1 MNALP
6 PDTRRDL
13 TPFFAPRSL
22 AVVGAGERATSS
34 GGAIMQMLHLAGY
47 GGRVVPVNPKGGTI
61 FGYEAVTSIAS
72 IDPPV
77 DLAVIVIRPDAILD
91 AVREA
96 ADRRIRN
103 LLILPGGFAEA
114 GPAGIERNRALLAL
128 AAERGLTI
136 AGPNCAGLVHLD
148 PSWPFAA
155 TFLRDLPPGIQAA
168 IQGGAAAGATN
179 GLAFISQSGALAE
192 EFIDKANARGLPLTS
207 VVSVGNAVHLGVED
221 YLAWLGERPEIGA
234 ALLYVESIED
244 HERFRAVARQVAAT
258 KPVIALF
265 GGRTEIGG
273 RAASAHTGAVAN
285 DDVAIDAFCAS
296 CGIVRV
302 KSLRRL
308 LVAAKAFGRFP
319 QGLGRRALILSN
331 SGGPGVICAD
341 RAVIEGLDLAALP
354 PAMVDILR
362 QQLPPEASV
371 ANPIDLLA
379 DAREDRFGLA
389 FETAM
394 SHAAN
399 DYDMVLMIHVV
410 PFMVDAAPVIDRLA
424 RLAAGARLPL
434 MHSMMGTLTAKA
446 DWFATLERA
455 GVPMF
460 NDVEE
465 MAEAAGLLARY
476 PFLRAAAERDI
487 LPTVFFRDRNLQKN
501 EKI

>member
-1 MNALP
+1 MSV
-6 PDTRRDL
+6 RDL
-13 TPFFAPRSL
+13 SPFFAPRSI
-22 AVVGAGERATSS
+22 AVIGAGERATSS
-34 GGAIMQMLHLAGY
+34 GGAVMQMLQRAAY

-61 FGYEAVTSIAS
+61 FGYPSVTSVGA

-91 AVREA
+91 AAGEC
-96 ADRRIRN
+96 ADRGIRN

-114 GPAGIERNRALLAL
+114 GPAGVTRNQSLIKL
-128 AAERGLTI
+128 AAGRGLTI
-136 AGPNCAGLVHLD
+136 AGPNCAGIVHLD
-148 PSWPFAA
+148 PAWRFAA
-155 TFLRDLPPGIQAA
+155 TFLRDLPPG
-168 IQGGAAAGATN
+168 AAAN

-192 EFIDKANARGLPLTS
+192 EVIDKANARGLPLVS

-244 HERFRAVARQVAAT
+244 HERFRDIARRVVAA

-265 GGRTEIGG
+265 GGRTTVGG
-273 RAASAHTGAVAN
+273 LAASAHTGAIAN
-285 DDVAIDAFCAS
+285 DDAAIDAFCAS

-302 KSLRRL
+302 GSLRRL
-308 LVAAKAFGRFP
+308 LIAAKAFGRFP

-341 RAVIEGLDLAALP
+341 RAAVEGLELDGLP
-354 PAMVDILR
+354 QAMADVLR

-379 DAREDRFGLA
+379 DAREDRFGMTFDA
-389 FETAM
+389 AM
-394 SHAAN
+394 THAAAA
-399 DYDMVLMIHVV
+399 YDVVLMIHVV
-410 PFMVDAAPVIDRLA
+410 PFMVDAGPVIATLA
-424 RLAAGARLPL
+424 GRAPGAPLPQ
-434 MHSMMGTLTAKA
+434 MHSMMGTLPGRAE
-446 DWFATLERA
+446 WFARMESA

-476 PFLRAAAERDI
+476 PALREAARRDT
-487 LPTVFFRDRNLQKN
+487 LPPAVFHDRKHR
-501 EKI
+501 

>member
-1 MNALP
+1 MTFPAH
-6 PDTRRDL
+6 DL
-13 TPFFAPRSL
+13 SPFFAPRSI

-34 GGAIMQMLHLAGY
+34 GGAVMQMLRHAGY

-61 FGYEAVTSIAS
+61 FGYEAVTSIGA

-96 ADRRIRN
+96 ADRGICN
-103 LLILPGGFAEA
+103 FLILPGGFAEA
-114 GPAGIERNRALLAL
+114 GPVGEARNEALLKL

-136 AGPNCAGLVHLD
+136 AGPNCAGVIHLD
-148 PSWPFAA
+148 PVWRFAA
-155 TFLRDLPPGIQAA
+155 TFLRDLPPGV
-168 IQGGAAAGATN
+168 AAGSGN

-192 EFIDKANARGLPLTS
+192 EFIDKANARGLSLMS

-221 YLAWLGERPEIGA
+221 YLAWLGDRPEIRA

-244 HERFRAVARQVAAT
+244 HERFRQVARAVAAT

-285 DDVAIDAFCAS
+285 DDAAIDAFCAS
-296 CGIVRV
+296 CSIVRV
-302 KSLRRL
+302 TSLRRL
-308 LVAAKAFGRFP
+308 LLAAKAFGRFP
-319 QGLGRRALILSN
+319 QGLGNRALILSN
-331 SGGPGVICAD
+331 SGGPGVLCAD
-341 RAVIEGLDLAALP
+341 QAILEGLDLGALP
-354 PAMVDILR
+354 TAMAEVLR

-389 FETAM
+389 VEAAM

-399 DYDMVLMIHVV
+399 AYDMALMIHVV
-410 PFMVDAAPVIDRLA
+410 PFMVDAAPVIA
-424 RLAAGARLPL
+424 RLADLAAGTRLPL
-434 MHSMMGTLTAKA
+434 LHSMMGTLPDKA
-446 DWFATLERA
+446 GWFAAMERA
-455 GVPMF
+455 GVPVF

-465 MAEAAGLLARY
+465 MAEAAGLLASY
-476 PFLRAAAERDI
+476 PALRKSAQEKD
-487 LPTVFFRDRNLQKN
+487 PFPVTFRDRRRS
-501 EKI
+501 

>member
-1 MNALP
+1 MLQRPAMTAP
-6 PDTRRDL
+6 ARDL
-13 TPFFAPRSL
+13 SPFFSPRSI

-34 GGAIMQMLHLAGY
+34 GGAIMQMLRRAGY

-61 FGYEAVTSIAS
+61 FGYEAVTSIAA

-91 AVREA
+91 AVRES
-96 ADRRIRN
+96 ADRGIRN

-114 GPAGIERNRALLAL
+114 GPVGEARNQALLKL
-128 AAERGLTI
+128 AAQRGLTI
-136 AGPNCAGLVHLD
+136 AGPNCAGLIHLD
-148 PSWPFAA
+148 PAWRFAA
-155 TFLRDLPPGIQAA
+155 TFLRDLPPGAA
-168 IQGGAAAGATN
+168 TGSGN

-192 EFIDKANARGLPLTS
+192 EFIDKANTRDLPLMS

-221 YLAWLGERPEIGA
+221 YLAWLGDRPEIGA

-244 HERFRAVARQVAAT
+244 HERFRQVARAVAAA

-285 DDVAIDAFCAS
+285 DDAAIDAFCTS

-308 LVAAKAFGRFP
+308 LLAAKAFGRFP
-319 QGLGRRALILSN
+319 QGLGNRALILSN
-331 SGGPGVICAD
+331 SGGPGVLCAD
-341 RAVIEGLDLAALP
+341 RAVLEGLVLGALP
-354 PAMVDILR
+354 STMAEVLR

-389 FETAM
+389 VGAATD
-394 SHAAN
+394 HAAHA
-399 DYDMVLMIHVV
+399 YDMVLMIHVV
-410 PFMVDAAPVIDRLA
+410 PFMVDAGPVIA
-424 RLAAGARLPL
+424 RLAEFAASTRLPL
-434 MHSMMGTLTAKA
+434 LHSMMGTLPDKA
-446 DWFATLERA
+446 GWFATMERA

-465 MAEAAGLLARY
+465 MAEAAGLLASY
-476 PFLRAAAERDI
+476 PALRESVRGKV
-487 LPTVFFRDRNLQKN
+487 PSPVTFRDRRRS
-501 EKI
+501 

>member
-1 MNALP
+1 MIVPA
-6 PDTRRDL
+6 RDL
-13 TPFFAPRSL
+13 SPFFAPRSI

-34 GGAIMQMLHLAGY
+34 GGAIMQMLRHAEY

-61 FGYEAVTSIAS
+61 FGYDAVTSIGA

-91 AVREA
+91 AVRES
-96 ADRRIRN
+96 ADRGIRN

-114 GPAGIERNRALLAL
+114 GPVGEARNEALLKL
-128 AAERGLTI
+128 AAEHDLTI
-136 AGPNCAGLVHLD
+136 AGPNCAGLIHLD
-148 PSWPFAA
+148 PAWRFAA
-155 TFLRDLPPGIQAA
+155 TFLRDLPPGAA
-168 IQGGAAAGATN
+168 TGPGN

-207 VVSVGNAVHLGVED
+207 VVSVGNGVHLGVED
-221 YLAWLGERPEIGA
+221 YLAWLGNRPEIGA

-244 HERFRAVARQVAAT
+244 HERFRQVARSVATT

-273 RAASAHTGAVAN
+273 QAASAHTGAVAN
-285 DDVAIDAFCAS
+285 DDGAIDAFCAS

-308 LVAAKAFGRFP
+308 LLAAKAFGRFP
-319 QGLGRRALILSN
+319 QGLGKRALILSN
-331 SGGPGVICAD
+331 SGGPGVLCAD
-341 RAVIEGLDLAALP
+341 RAVLEGLDLAALP
-354 PAMVDILR
+354 STMAEVLR

-389 FETAM
+389 VSAAAD
-394 SHAAN
+394 HAALA
-399 DYDMVLMIHVV
+399 YDMVLMIHVV
-410 PFMVDAAPVIDRLA
+410 PFMVDAGPVIA
-424 RLAAGARLPL
+424 RLADLAAASRLPL
-434 MHSMMGTLTAKA
+434 LHSMMGTLPDKA
-446 DWFATLERA
+446 DWFATMERA

-465 MAEAAGLLARY
+465 MAEAAGLLASY
-476 PFLRAAAERDI
+476 PALQKSAQGKV
-487 LPTVFFRDRNLQKN
+487 PSPVTFRDRRRP
-501 EKI
+501 

>member
-1 MNALP
+1 MS
-6 PDTRRDL
+6 TIRHDL
-13 TPFFAPRSL
+13 TPFFAPRSI

-34 GGAIMQMLHLAGY
+34 GGAIMQMLRLSGY
-47 GGRVVPVNPKGGTI
+47 GGRVVPVNPRIGPKGGTI
-61 FGYEAVTSIAS
+61 FGYQAVTSIAA

-91 AVREA
+91 AVAEC
-96 ADRRIRN
+96 ADRGIAN

-114 GPAGIERNRALLAL
+114 GPAGVARNEALVKL
-128 AAERGLTI
+128 AADRGLTI

-148 PSWPFAA
+148 PAWRFAA
-155 TFLRDLPPGIQAA
+155 TFLRDLPPGS
-168 IQGGAAAGATN
+168 AAGASN

-244 HERFRAVARQVAAT
+244 HERFRAVARKVAAH

-265 GGRTEIGG
+265 GGRTEVGG
-273 RAASAHTGAVAN
+273 RAAAAHTGAVAN
-285 DDVAIDAFCAS
+285 DHAAIDAFCAS

-302 KSLRRL
+302 NSLRRL
-308 LVAAKAFGRFP
+308 MLAAKVFGRFP
-319 QGLGRRALILSN
+319 QGLGKRALILSN
-331 SGGPGVICAD
+331 SGGPGVLCAD
-341 RAVIEGLDLAALP
+341 RAVLEGLEVGPLP
-354 PAMVDILR
+354 QAMADILR
-362 QQLPPEASV
+362 QQLPAEASV

-379 DAREDRFGLA
+379 DAREDRFGLV

-394 SHAAN
+394 THPAR

-410 PFMVDAAPVIDRLA
+410 PFMVDAGPVIA
-424 RLAAGARLPL
+424 RLADLARSAGLPL
-434 MHSMMGTLTAKA
+434 MHSMMGTLPDKA
-446 DWFATLERA
+446 AWFATMEGA

-465 MAEAAGLLARY
+465 MAEAAGLLGRY
-476 PFLRAAAERDI
+476 PLLRIAAQRDT
-487 LPTVFFRDRNLQKN
+487 LPTAFFRDRGRG
-501 EKI
+501 